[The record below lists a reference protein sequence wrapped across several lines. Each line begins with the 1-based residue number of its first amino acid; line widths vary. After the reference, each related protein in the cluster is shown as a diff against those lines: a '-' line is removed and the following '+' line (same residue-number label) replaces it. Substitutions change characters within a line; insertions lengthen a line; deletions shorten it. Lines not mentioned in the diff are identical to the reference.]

1 MKRIAVIAI
10 VFLVICGFVLNGC
23 GSSTKTEIKQAPQ
36 TTLGQELMDLDK
48 AHKEGIITDKE
59 YEKKKKDIMKR
70 YEE

>member
-10 VFLVICGFVLNGC
+10 VVLVIFGFILNGC

-48 AHKEGIITDKE
+48 AHKAGIITDDE
-59 YEKKKKDIMKR
+59 YNKKKKEIMKR
-70 YEE
+70 YED

>member
-10 VFLVICGFVLNGC
+10 ATLVIFGFILNGC
-23 GSSTKTEIKQAPQ
+23 GTSTKTEIKQAPQ

-48 AHKEGIITDKE
+48 AHKEGIITDNE
-59 YEKKKKDIMKR
+59 YKQKKKDIMKR